1 MAKSKSYGGLIV
13 LLIVVAAAAGGGWYY
28 FRGKTDKQ
36 PEFQTS
42 KVGRGDITQ
51 SVTATGDLQPVVTVD
66 IGAQVSGQIKEVLV
80 DYNSQVKQGDVL
92 ARIDE
97 STPTQKLNQ
106 AEADLASAEAN
117 NQLIQINAKRT
128 KELFEKNLVSQQ
140 ELDAISAQL
149 AQSNATLLTR
159 RAAVADAKLNLE
171 RTVITAPIDGIVL
184 DRKTDKGRTVNA
196 SMNAPTLFTLV
207 NNLTKM
213 QINAAVAEA
222 DIGSIQ
228 EGQEVKFTVDAFPS
242 RTFAGTVRQVRNAA
256 TANQSVVSYATIIDV
271 NNDDLKL
278 KPGMTANVSIIVQH
292 KPNVLRVENGVLRVR
307 IPQDLLPKT
316 GPAATPGGSGGVI
329 AKSGD
334 KKGAEKGNGAEGAN
348 AAAATMTD
356 DERMRLTMEV
366 IREVGFERGT
376 PASPDQIAK
385 AKKLAKDKGLDP
397 DLVAARLAT
406 PGGRGKRSGG
416 DGGGGGGGGG
426 RTRGSGGGG
435 GGGGGDRGFNNTIF
449 TRTIYKLIEV
459 SPEVKKV
466 EPVTAKLGISDGFY
480 TEVLEGLNEGET
492 IIKGVT
498 IPGAAPVV
506 AGPGG
511 MNNPFQSGGRSSFG
525 GSSGMRG
532 GR

>member
-13 LLIVVAAAAGGGWYY
+13 LLIVIAAAAGGGWYY
-28 FRGKTDKQ
+28 FRGKTVKQ
-36 PEFQTS
+36 PEFQTA
-42 KVGRGDITQ
+42 KVARGDITQ

-80 DYNSQVKQGDVL
+80 DFNSQVKQGDVL

-97 STPTQKLNQ
+97 STPTQRLLQ
-106 AEADLASAEAN
+106 AKADLESAEASN
-117 NQLIQINAKRT
+117 MLIQINAKRT
-128 KELFEKNLVSQQ
+128 RDLFEKNLVSQQ
-140 ELDAISAQL
+140 ELDSINAQL
-149 AQSNATLLTR
+149 AQSNATLSTR

-171 RTVITAPIDGIVL
+171 RTVITSPIDGIVL

-196 SMNAPTLFTLV
+196 STNSPVLFTLV

-222 DIGSIQ
+222 DIGTIQ

-242 RTFAGTVRQVRNAA
+242 RTFTGSVRQVRNAA

-271 NNDDLKL
+271 NNEDLKL

-307 IPQDLLPKT
+307 IPQDLLPK
-316 GPAATPGGSGGVI
+316 PAAPVVASGTEGVV
-329 AKSGD
+329 AKS
-334 KKGAEKGNGAEGAN
+334 AEKKSAEKTGGAEGAN
-348 AAAATMTD
+348 SATAATMTD

-397 DLVAARLAT
+397 DLVAARLST
-406 PGGRGKRSGG
+406 PGGRGKRGG
-416 DGGGGGGGGG
+416 GEGGGGGGSSGGRSRSTGGG
-426 RTRGSGGGG
+426 AGGA
-435 GGGGGDRGFNNTIF
+435 DRGFNNTVF
-449 TRTIYKLIEV
+449 VRPVYRLIDE
-459 SPEVKKV
+459 PGPVKKV
-466 EPVTAKLGISDGFY
+466 EPVTARLGISDGFY
-480 TEVLEGLNEGET
+480 TEVLEGLNEGDVLV
-492 IIKGVT
+492 KGVT

-511 MNNPFQSGGRSSFG
+511 VNNPFQGGGRSSFG
-525 GSSGMRG
+525 GGRG
-532 GR
+532 R